1 VDRGYSRGVRFLAC
15 LALVACSAT
24 APIARPPAPA
34 KPARVVEPFP
44 ADAPFRLPHTFEP
57 SRYRVRIALGEKTL
71 SGHVEIDGTITESL
85 PLLWLHG
92 FDIKVTK
99 AVARRDGIEVAMDAS
114 APRAD
119 QVLAFRPM
127 TPLEP
132 GTWTIAIEYSDPVDA
147 RTVSTTRSRP

>member
-71 SGHVEIDGTITESL
+71 SGHVEIDGSGCTALTSRSRK
-85 PLLWLHG
+85 LWL
-92 FDIKVTK
+92 
-99 AVARRDGIEVAMDAS
+99 AEMAS
-114 APRAD
+114 RWRWMRPLHAPIRSS
-119 QVLAFRPM
+119 AFGR
-127 TPLEP
+127 
-132 GTWTIAIEYSDPVDA
+132 
-147 RTVSTTRSRP
+147 